1 MTREELIVGYIAQ
14 TDDEDMKTLL
24 KTIDVD
30 DIDNIEPRV
39 ALSLRGGYTTL
50 LPDDTDF
57 TSLDLHKSVRIK
69 ELEMAKDRQFDNIV
83 VNDIVMTRE
92 IVYDFA
98 TIHGLM
104 TDTSKQSWINVN
116 GEVVELTKSDVVQL
130 IVGGKNARQET
141 YFSFRGKVQEVLGAT
156 TIEEV
161 EKVV

>member
-92 IVYDFA
+92 IIYDLA

-104 TDTSKQSWINVN
+104 TDKSKQNWIDVN
-116 GEVVELTKSDVVQL
+116 GGVVKLTKSAVAKL
-130 IVGGKNARQET
+130 ILGGKDARQDI
-141 YFSFRGKVQEVLGAT
+141 YFSFRGKVQKVLEAT